1 MLTRRAFFGGA
12 CCLLHAGPALA
23 EKRSRPRFICATS
36 DEKWLEPGEIPMAQ
50 ASLYPL
56 ERWTPNHN
64 FTRDQRLIT
73 LNVGFMGGTR
83 EQKRTVQRFA
93 SEWIGGG
100 LEKHIR
106 FVFDTSLERS
116 HIRVS
121 FKKNGGNVSEV
132 GARADHVPKSKPT
145 MNLADLTRRAI
156 LHEFGH
162 ALGLRH
168 EHHHPEAGIVWNRP
182 AVLARYREHG
192 WSDKKIEENV
202 FRRFNKNS
210 LVQRIGVRSGFRDA
224 LSVRP
229 GADAERRRFE
239 AERAHLARR
248 SPVSHPHLQR
258 LSRG

>member
-121 FKKNGGNVSEV
+121 FKKNGGNVPEV

-202 FRRFNKNS
+202 FRRFNKTHSCNGS
-210 LVQRIGVRSGFRDA
+210 AFDPDSVMLYPFDRELTLNGVASK
-224 LSVRP
+224 LN
-229 GADAERRRFE
+229 E
-239 AERAHLARR
+239 HI
-248 SPVSHPHLQR
+248 
-258 LSRG
+258 SRGDRRCLIRTYSA